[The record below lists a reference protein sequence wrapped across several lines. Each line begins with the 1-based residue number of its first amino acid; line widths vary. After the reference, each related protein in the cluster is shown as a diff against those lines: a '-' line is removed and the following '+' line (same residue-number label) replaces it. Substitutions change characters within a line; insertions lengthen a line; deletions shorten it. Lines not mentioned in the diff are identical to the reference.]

1 MRPGIGTLG
10 ILGTALGAGLPA
22 ATGGCVASGGDESIV
37 VLRNVVPSAGCVLTS
52 MTSETGVSQGALDTE
67 AHTGYVFSA
76 QLKSRIT
83 AVAGAED
90 QRTIFVQGAN
100 VDIAFP
106 GSTLF
111 SDAELATLKSGALT
125 HFKSEFS
132 ALLPPNGVISDVPFE
147 LIPAELVAMIAA
159 KPGFTSA
166 SADASFTVLG
176 QLAGGDVTS
185 QTYHYP
191 VTIVKQV
198 LLIDKG
204 DCSMVLASFMPRT
217 GDPCNPGQD
226 SAVDCCEGPDGRV
239 CPAVG
244 TMK

>member
-1 MRPGIGTLG
+1 MQRGIGIVG

-22 ATGGCVASGGDESIV
+22 MAGGCAATSGDESIV
-37 VLRNVVPSAGCVLTS
+37 VLRNVLPSAGCVLTA
-52 MTSETGVSQGALDTE
+52 MTSETGISQGALDVQ

-83 AVAGAED
+83 AVAGEED

-111 SDAELATLKSGALT
+111 SDAELANLKSSGLD

-132 ALLPPNGVISDVPFE
+132 TLLAPNGGISDVGFE
-147 LIPAELVAMIAA
+147 LIPAELVAMIAG

-176 QLAGGDVTS
+176 QLAGGGVTS

-191 VTIVKQV
+191 VMILSAGLVQIT
-198 LLIDKG
+198 G
-204 DCSMVLASFMPRT
+204 ACSDLSASFKPRI
-217 GDPCNPGQD
+217 GNPCNPGQD
-226 SAVDCCEGPDGRV
+226 GVVDCCTANGSNV
-239 CPAVG
+239 CPAAG
-244 TMK
+244 TKM